1 MTISFIRLP
10 AALKQ
15 LAMSKTTLYLKI
27 SNGTFPPPVKF
38 GPRFSAWPQYEV
50 DEVVEALMRQA
61 SDDELRSLVSRL
73 LELRNNP
80 PKTEA
85 VQAAAMAA

>member
-15 LAMSKTTLYLKI
+15 LAMSKTTLYLRI

-38 GPRFSAWPQYEV
+38 GPRFSA
-50 DEVVEALMRQA
+50 
-61 SDDELRSLVSRL
+61 
-73 LELRNNP
+73 
-80 PKTEA
+80 
-85 VQAAAMAA
+85 